1 MVARNSI
8 GNGERGWHLN
18 PHTNPNTRANQ
29 QALIKRLAW
38 LLDSSIRIPGTQFR
52 IGLDAVIGLIP
63 WAGDVIGSVLS
74 LGIIGLAFQMGAS
87 RWTMVRM
94 GFNVLVEMVVGAI
107 PVFGDIFDAIWKSN
121 ERNVRLLERS
131 LYQPRAGRKDFWF
144 VSLIGITLIGALGL
158 SIYGTFQLTLWIF
171 QSISQWSWGSIY

>member
-1 MVARNSI
+1 M
-8 GNGERGWHLN
+8 N
-18 PHTNPNTRANQ
+18 PPMTPSTLANQ

-52 IGLDAVIGLIP
+52 VGLDAVIGLIP
-63 WAGDVIGSVLS
+63 WAGDVIGSALS

-87 RWTMVRM
+87 RWTLVRM
-94 GFNVLVEMVVGAI
+94 GFNVLVEMLVGAI

-144 VSLIGITLIGALGL
+144 VSLIGITLMGVLGL
-158 SIYGTFQLTLWIF
+158 SIYGTFRLTLWIF
-171 QSISQWSWGSIY
+171 HSVSQWGWGSL